1 VAVSWNTTDVSAGDH
16 KELDLELEPDPGSV
30 GVARHAVSDL
40 AERAG
45 ADAEAVAV
53 AVSEV
58 VTNAILH
65 AYKERTGNAEATI
78 ELRAHV
84 NGESLL
90 VVIDDHGGGIKP
102 NPGSPGLGYG
112 LALVASLADELGIAP
127 SPGGGTSVR
136 MRFALTG

>member
-1 VAVSWNTTDVSAGDH
+1 VSAGDH
-16 KELDLELEPDPGSV
+16 NELDLELISAPGSV

-45 ADAEAVAV
+45 ADVEAVAV

-65 AYKERTGNAEATI
+65 AFKENAGDEATI

-90 VVIDDHGGGIKP
+90 VEIDDNGTGIKP

-112 LALVASLADELGIAP
+112 LALVASLADEIGIAA
-127 SPGGGTSVR
+127 SPGGGTRVQ
-136 MRFALTG
+136 MRFALTA